1 MKRSTRRVAALA
13 VAVLAAGAALTGC
26 GAKGSGASE
35 DIQARVEPAV
45 LAVSGVTGGTCSVK
59 PASLSYLINC
69 SLTSDAADKDALQ
82 AVLTDVLTTVVA
94 QTPDEDSG
102 TAVKVVVK
110 NDADTVTTDALGL
123 SNPSYLSEL
132 RELS

>member
-13 VAVLAAGAALTGC
+13 VAVLAAGTALTGC
-26 GAKGSGASE
+26 GAKGGGAS

-45 LAVSGVTGGTCSVK
+45 LAVSGVTGGTCTVK
-59 PASLSYLINC
+59 PASLSHLINC
-69 SLTSDAADKDALQ
+69 SLTSDAADQDALQ
-82 AVLTDVLTTVVA
+82 AVLSDVLTRVVA
-94 QTPDEDSG
+94 ETSDEDSG

-110 NDADTVTTDALGL
+110 NGADTVTTDALGL